1 MSTHLVIPDPHAHP
15 DYHNERATWLGKLI
29 VAIKPDSVINVG
41 DMWDMPS
48 MNTFEMGKKTWGRQ
62 YGRDLAAGLEFDE
75 RLWAPTRK
83 AKRKKPR
90 AIFLEG
96 NHEHRLKRTLN
107 NHPEMEG
114 LIDFKDFQLDRNY
127 DEVIEYY
134 GQTPGVVQV
143 DGVSY
148 AHYFI
153 SGVMGR
159 PIGGE
164 HPAYSCIT
172 KLGSS
177 ATCGHIHTRDFSMR
191 SDINGDKKRLGL
203 VCGVYQDYD
212 ADWAGRI
219 NRLWWRGVVVK
230 RNVEGGNYDH
240 QWISLE
246 SLKKEYG

>member
-15 DYHNERATWLGKLI
+15 DFSNKRADWLGKLI
-29 VAIKPDSVINVG
+29 LDIKPDVVINIG

-48 MNTFEMGKKTWGRQ
+48 MNTFEMGKKTWGRNYQ
-62 YGRDLAAGLEFDE
+62 RDIDSGLEFDD
-75 RLWAPTRK
+75 RLWHPTRR
-83 AKRKKPR
+83 AKKRRPH

-96 NHEHRLKRTLN
+96 NHEHRIKRVLN
-107 NHPEMEG
+107 DKPELEG
-114 LIDFKDFQLDRNY
+114 LVDFKHLDLQRNY
-127 DEVIEYY
+127 HDVVEYD
-134 GQTPGVVQV
+134 GGTPGFINV

-164 HPAYSCIT
+164 HAAYSLIN

-177 ATCGHIHTRDFSMR
+177 ATCGHIHTRDFAMR
-191 SDINGDKKRLGL
+191 NDVSGKRRLGM

-212 ADWAGRI
+212 SQWAGNI
-219 NRLWWRGVVVK
+219 NKLWWRGVVIK
-230 RNVEGGNYDH
+230 RRVENGNYDH
-240 QWISLE
+240 QWVSIE
-246 SLKKEYG
+246 ALKDAYK